1 MALIEAY
8 ISMSADGYVT
18 GPGLDREPGLGE
30 GGKVLHEWFAHDEGR
45 PYLDELFAVSG
56 AVVTSRKVY
65 EITGG
70 WGEDGL
76 YRMPV
81 FVVTHRP
88 EGQVVKGDTTFTF
101 VTDGIDAALTQAAE
115 AAGDKRVYVMGGA
128 SIIQQSLRSGL
139 VEQLQLHIVP
149 VLLGAGTR
157 LFDHLG
163 GPIQLEH
170 LATADTPGATHLTYR
185 VLR

>member
-115 AAGDKRVYVMGGA
+115 AAGDKQVYVMGSRCGRGWSSSCSCTSCRCCSA
-128 SIIQQSLRSGL
+128 RAPACSTISAARSSSSTWRRPT
-139 VEQLQLHIVP
+139 HP
-149 VLLGAGTR
+149 
-157 LFDHLG
+157 
-163 GPIQLEH
+163 GP
-170 LATADTPGATHLTYR
+170 LT
-185 VLR
+185 

>member
-8 ISMSADGYVT
+8 ISVSADGYVT
-18 GPGLDREPGLGE
+18 GPRLDREPGLGE
-30 GGKVLHEWFAHDEGR
+30 GGSVLHEWFAHAEGR

-88 EGQVVKGDTTFTF
+88 ENQVVKGETTFTF
-101 VTDGIDAALTQAAE
+101 VTDGIDAALTQAGAPIAGPNRRASRRVHPPRTTRRSAVDGRSRGRATDARS
-115 AAGDKRVYVMGGA
+115 AASARTSPLPGESPVRYRSDGGA
-128 SIIQQSLRSGL
+128 
-139 VEQLQLHIVP
+139 
-149 VLLGAGTR
+149 
-157 LFDHLG
+157 
-163 GPIQLEH
+163 
-170 LATADTPGATHLTYR
+170 
-185 VLR
+185 